1 MAYEF
6 KHTRQVEFFE
16 TDTAGIMHFSN
27 FFRYMEITEHS
38 FFRSLGLSVHT
49 DQGNGKVIGWPRIQ
63 ASCDYKAPL
72 RFEDNVEI
80 QLLVTEKNKKV
91 LGYTFIFR
99 KQQDDEWIEVARGN
113 LKVVCAMLDD
123 ITQTMKSV
131 SMPKAFDETIE
142 VVPSEML

>member
-1 MAYEF
+1 M
-6 KHTRQVEFFE
+6 
-16 TDTAGIMHFSN
+16 
-27 FFRYMEITEHS
+27 
-38 FFRSLGLSVHT
+38 
-49 DQGNGKVIGWPRIQ
+49 
-63 ASCDYKAPL
+63 
-72 RFEDNVEI
+72 
-80 QLLVTEKNKKV
+80 VTEKNKKV